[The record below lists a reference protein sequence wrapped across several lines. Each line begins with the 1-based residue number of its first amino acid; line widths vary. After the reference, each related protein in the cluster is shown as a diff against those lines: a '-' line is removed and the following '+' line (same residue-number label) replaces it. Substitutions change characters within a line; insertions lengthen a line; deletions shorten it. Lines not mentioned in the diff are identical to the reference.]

1 MKLDIK
7 PRDFLYIFI
16 GILFTLF
23 STILGY
29 NLISLLNSTEAF
41 TILSILMIIVSPLA
55 GGFLTGLLVKNR
67 REVAG
72 LISGLGSSIF
82 ISITAIILLGF
93 SYQILIIVIF
103 LIVSWAFLSRL
114 GATLSKPG
122 IKK

>member
-7 PRDFLYIFI
+7 TRDFLYITI

-29 NLISLLNSTEAF
+29 NLISLLNSTETF
-41 TILSILMIIVSPLA
+41 TILSILMIILSPLA
-55 GGFLTGLLVKNR
+55 GGFLTGLLVKNK

-82 ISITAIILLGF
+82 ISIAAIFLLGF
-93 SYQILIIVIF
+93 SNQILIIVIF
-103 LIVSWAFLSRL
+103 LVVSWTFLSRL
-114 GATLSKPG
+114 GATLSKP
-122 IKK
+122 IRK